1 MSQQPPNAPYPPNYA
16 APYPP
21 AAGYGQPPQVSTKSF
36 LTTWLLSL
44 LLGVLGVDRF
54 YLGKVGTGILK
65 LVTIGGLGIWALIDL
80 ILVLTNKMKDKQGL
94 PLEGYDK
101 HKKIALIVTGVV
113 FLLSII
119 INSARAGAAPSS
131 APAVSAPEVTAAAA
145 AEPAK
150 DPAVAAAEAEA
161 AAKAKA
167 DADAAA
173 KAKADADAAAKAQA
187 DAEAAA
193 KKGTPAQ
200 QNALRKAEQYLSF
213 TAFSQSGLVKQL
225 EFEKFP
231 NEDAVWA
238 AERVGADWNEQ
249 AAKKAKDYL
258 EMSAFSHSGLV
269 DQLLFEG
276 YTPEQAE
283 FGATAAGI

>member
-1 MSQQPPNAPYPPNYA
+1 M
-16 APYPP
+16 
-21 AAGYGQPPQVSTKSF
+21 
-36 LTTWLLSL
+36 
-44 LLGVLGVDRF
+44 DRF

-80 ILVLTNKMKDKQGL
+80 ILILTNKMRDKQGL

-101 HKKIALIVTGVV
+101 HKKIALIVTGA
-113 FLLSII
+113 FILLSII
-119 INSARAGAAPSS
+119 INSVRAGAATSS
-131 APAVSAPEVTAAAA
+131 VPAVSAPEVTAAAA

-173 KAKADADAAAKAQA
+173 KAKTDADAAAKAQA

-200 QNALRKAEQYLSF
+200 QNALRKAEQYLDF

-225 EFEKFP
+225 EFEKYP
-231 NEDAVWA
+231 TEDAIWA
-238 AERVGADWNEQ
+238 AERVTVDWNEQ
-249 AAKKAKDYL
+249 AVKKAKDYL
-258 EMSAFSHSGLV
+258 ELSSFSRSGLV

-276 YTPEQAE
+276 FTPEQAE
-283 FGATAAGI
+283 LGATGAGI